1 MLFTKHPQR
10 QVIRQLLFECSKL
23 EKDILAMQMTDTPE
37 MEEVYK
43 VIFFDFLPLKQL
55 NYNELFLNTK
65 SAVFD
70 RNRVYGGFGYQI
82 NKNIR
87 VEAGYMTQLFETSS
101 RDQFNL
107 ITFVNF

>member
-1 MLFTKHPQR
+1 MKFR
-10 QVIRQLLFECSKL
+10 LLFEQVF
-23 EKDILAMQMTDTPE
+23 ERGIAILAFIFPF
-37 MEEVYK
+37 MEISYYFGGK
-43 VIFFDFLPLKQL
+43 V
-55 NYNELFLNTK
+55 FLNTE
-65 SAVFD
+65 STVFD

-87 VEAGYMTQLFETSS
+87 VEAGYLSQLFETSS